1 MAQTERRLAENDR
14 DLAQKERD
22 LTQNRITSMLIQI
35 YIHYQ
40 KEKGLI
46 PFEIKVVQ
54 IEVYVTLEQ
63 MRFDELEEFGENFE
77 IDSEVFLLCLF

>member
-1 MAQTERRLAENDR
+1 
-14 DLAQKERD
+14 
-22 LTQNRITSMLIQI
+22 MLIQI

>member
-1 MAQTERRLAENDR
+1 
-14 DLAQKERD
+14 
-22 LTQNRITSMLIQI
+22 MLIQI

-54 IEVYVTLEQ
+54 IEAYVTLEQ
-63 MRFDELEEFGENFE
+63 MRFEEFVKLGKYFKVN
-77 IDSEVFLLCLF
+77 SKVFLLCLFYLLFLIISSIT